1 VAVPLG
7 DYTLTVSAPG
17 FSSIERRLTISVGSS
32 NKVDAQLQVG
42 NQETVV
48 DVTADGFAG
57 INTENQEISQVIDQ
71 VQVTEFPTISRNPYD
86 LSELSGFASSDPS
99 AASRGVGLNF
109 SGSRSASVDL
119 LLDGAE
125 NTDVFGVGVGQP
137 IPLDGVSQFRV
148 ITSNFGPQYGRASGG
163 VVDVSTVS
171 GTNTFHGT
179 AYEFNRVSAL
189 ASNGYNNNALGQPKS
204 RFVRNQFGYSFGGPV
219 VKDKLFFF
227 STTEWTRVRS
237 NSLVVAE
244 VPDAAL
250 IAGSAANTQAFFT
263 QYGKLD
269 KPTSGKTYDFGYL
282 AAHGPYAADAAALIA
297 ASKFAATTPAF
308 DEILYENP
316 GDSGAGTPQN
326 TYDTLGKV
334 DYLLSSKTT
343 LTGRYA
349 LYSEKDAAGSVNTSP
364 YAGYQTGQTNFNN
377 NGYASVVHVFSPSLT
392 SSSKLLYTRY
402 NNQQPLGSAPVGP
415 TLYSNSSSAQGV
427 GNGTIYFPGY
437 SAT

>member
-1 VAVPLG
+1 
-7 DYTLTVSAPG
+7 
-17 FSSIERRLTISVGSS
+17 
-32 NKVDAQLQVG
+32 
-42 NQETVV
+42 
-48 DVTADGFAG
+48 
-57 INTENQEISQVIDQ
+57 
-71 VQVTEFPTISRNPYD
+71 
-86 LSELSGFASSDPS
+86 
-99 AASRGVGLNF
+99 
-109 SGSRSASVDL
+109 
-119 LLDGAE
+119 
-125 NTDVFGVGVGQP
+125 
-137 IPLDGVSQFRV
+137 
-148 ITSNFGPQYGRASGG
+148 
-163 VVDVSTVS
+163 VDVSTVS